1 MGPFVPGDVLCPP
14 QLGKLKDPLW
24 VPRVTTTRIHE
35 LDICLILRVSQVF
48 WRLKINLCAI
58 REGSVLSLLSP
69 KFKVY
74 LSKSVVF
81 HRESEQGHSSVFQ

>member
-1 MGPFVPGDVLCPP
+1 MGPFVLADFLCPP
-14 QLGKLKDPLW
+14 QLGKLEGPLR

-35 LDICLILRVSQVF
+35 LDICIILRVSQMF
-48 WRLKINLCAI
+48 WRLKINPYAI
-58 REGSVLSLLSP
+58 REGSVLLLLSP